1 MGSHE
6 AGAQQGGSHSFHFC
20 PRMADNPEI
29 WKAVAMADHFEKI
42 QKLADPI
49 PGCPNFRRVPG
60 YKVYLCGQ
68 PTADGFEKALEKVCG
83 TIYPKDGKIIWFNLR
98 QEPSVYVN
106 GQPLCARPPN
116 KIGEYAEL
124 GNVEREKLKEDEA
137 EFVRV
142 CEGKMKDN
150 DGKLKFV
157 DVNKKENEVEVKSIV
172 TLHDVI
178 EGLKEKF
185 PGLVHMRIPICN
197 SASPLEK
204 DFDTLCSTLV
214 GTSINTPII
223 LNDQVGL
230 SRATTASVAAC
241 MFKEFQLSASYEGL
255 VETVPGMD
263 LTLLK
268 MDRYKMDPNKD
279 ALFRGEFEVIKE
291 LVTELGADGA
301 ACKREC
307 DKVIDKNGPAKT
319 GGTGIKQLR
328 ENIAESKLSY
338 EIMDDAA
345 QVFLKSKIMDNIHKY
360 FYLIVFTAY
369 MRQAADLARN
379 SLSDEDKAKNA
390 LSGGKAAIPGG
401 QLKISKTFVQF
412 MEEHSG
418 LRSMIDEGKGRL
430 QWERDIPAAALS
442 NLESLATTDFKAN
455 LGKIIHD
462 IYQTA
467 HTMFSDMP
475 QGDHKKRA
483 KYRFA
488 SKTLMRILPAD
499 LKGEVEGLIDKQ
511 SITLDL
517 YDILGQCT
525 WGQKK
530 GQHD

>member
-1 MGSHE
+1 MGSPS
-6 AGAQQGGSHSFHFC
+6 QGLTRPGHLGTM
-20 PRMADNPEI
+20 PDNPEI

-42 QKLADPI
+42 QKLPDPI
-49 PGCPNFRRVPG
+49 PGVPNFRRVPG
-60 YKVYLCGQ
+60 YKVYCCGQ
-68 PTADGFEKALEKVCG
+68 PTAAALETTLNKVCG
-83 TIYPKDGKIIWFNLR
+83 EIYPKDKKIIWFNMR
-98 QEPSVYVN
+98 QEPTVYIN
-106 GQPLCARPPN
+106 GEPVCARPPN

-124 GNVEREKLKEDEA
+124 GNVTSKQLEEDEA

-142 CEGKMKDN
+142 CEGQMKANDN
-150 DGKLKFV
+150 KLK
-157 DVNKKENEVEVKSIV
+157 ESIAA
-172 TLHDVI
+172 L
-178 EGLKEKF
+178 LEKF
-185 PGLVHMRIPICN
+185 PGLVLVRVPICN
-197 SASPLEK
+197 SASPNEV
-204 DFDTLCSTLV
+204 DFDTITAAMV
-214 GTSINTPII
+214 GSSINTPVI

-230 SRATTASVAAC
+230 SRATTGSVAAC
-241 MFKEFQLSASYEGL
+241 LFKEFQINASFEGL

-263 LTLLK
+263 LNLLK
-268 MDRYKMDPNKD
+268 MDRYAMDMKKD

-291 LVTELGADGA
+291 LVSILPDGEA
-301 ACKREC
+301 AKREC

-369 MRQAADLARN
+369 MR
-379 SLSDEDKAKNA
+379 
-390 LSGGKAAIPGG
+390 KAAIPGD

-412 MEEHSG
+412 MEEHTA
-418 LRSMIDEGKGRL
+418 LRGMIDEGKGRL
-430 QWERDIPAAALS
+430 QWERDIPAAAPS

-499 LKGEVEGLIDKQ
+499 LKGEVEALIE
-511 SITLDL
+511 
-517 YDILGQCT
+517 
-525 WGQKK
+525 
-530 GQHD
+530 

>member
-1 MGSHE
+1 MAENPAVMG
-6 AGAQQGGSHSFHFC
+6 
-20 PRMADNPEI
+20 
-29 WKAVAMADHFEKI
+29 DHFEKI
-42 QKLADPI
+42 QKLADPV

-60 YKVYLCGQ
+60 YKVYCCGQ
-68 PTADGFEKALEKVCG
+68 PTAEGFEKALEKV
-83 TIYPKDGKIIWFNLR
+83 TASYPKDGKIIWFNLR
-98 QEPSVYVN
+98 QEPTVYVN
-106 GQPLCARPPN
+106 GEPLCARPPN

-124 GNVEREKLKEDEA
+124 GNVTRDSIKEQEVSFIKTCKERAEA
-137 EFVRV
+137 N
-142 CEGKMKDN
+142 G
-150 DGKLKFV
+150 GKLKYV
-157 DVNKKENEVEVKSIV
+157 DINKNAKEIEVKSIK
-172 TLHDVI
+172 TLSATI
-178 EGLKEKF
+178 EGLKEKY
-185 PGLVHMRIPICN
+185 PGLVHWRVPVCN
-197 SASPLEK
+197 SGAPLET
-204 DFDTLCSTLV
+204 DFDIMVSTLV

-223 LNDQVGL
+223 VNDQVGL
-230 SRATTASVAAC
+230 SRATTGCVTAC
-241 MFKEFQLSASYEGL
+241 LYKEFQISASFEGL

-263 LTLLK
+263 LSLLK

-291 LVTELGADGA
+291 LVADLGADGEGS
-301 ACKREC
+301 KREC
-307 DKVIDKNGPAKT
+307 DKVIDKNGPPKT

-390 LSGGKAAIPGG
+390 LSGGKAAIPGD

-412 MEEHSG
+412 MEEHTG
-418 LRSMIDEGKGRL
+418 LRGMIDEGKGRL

-488 SKTLMRILPAD
+488 SKTLMRILPD
-499 LKGEVEGLIDKQ
+499 TQRTEVEGLIEKGAM
-511 SITLDL
+511 TLDL
-517 YDILGQCT
+517 YEILGTCT
-525 WGQKK
+525 WVAPK
-530 GQHD
+530 

>member
-1 MGSHE
+1 MG
-6 AGAQQGGSHSFHFC
+6 
-20 PRMADNPEI
+20 DPEI
-29 WKAVAMADHFEKI
+29 WKAAAMADHFEKI
-42 QKLADPI
+42 QKLPDKVD
-49 PGCPNFRRVPG
+49 GCPNFRRVPG
-60 YKVYLCGQ
+60 YKVYCCGQ
-68 PTADGFEKALEKVCG
+68 PTVAGFENALNKACG
-83 TIYPKDGKIIWFNLR
+83 EIYPKTGKIVWVNMR
-98 QEPSVYVN
+98 QEPVVYVN
-106 GQPLCARPPN
+106 GEPLCARPPN

-124 GNVEREKLKEDEA
+124 GNVERDKLKED
-137 EFVRV
+137 
-142 CEGKMKDN
+142 
-150 DGKLKFV
+150 
-157 DVNKKENEVEVKSIV
+157 EVEVKSIV
-172 TLHDVI
+172 PLHDVV
-178 EGLKEKF
+178 EGLKEKY

-197 SASPLEK
+197 SASMLEK
-204 DFDTLCSTLV
+204 DFDTLCDTLV

-255 VETVPGMD
+255 VETVPGMN

-291 LVTELGADGA
+291 LVAQLGADGESS
-301 ACKREC
+301 KREC

-369 MRQAADLARN
+369 MREAAELAKDAG
-379 SLSDEDKAKNA
+379 SDENA
-390 LSGGKAAIPGG
+390 LSGGKAAIPGD

-488 SKTLMRILPAD
+488 SKTLMRILPTD
-499 LKGEVEGLIDKQ
+499 LKGEVEALIEKQ

-517 YDILGQCT
+517 YDILGQ
-525 WGQKK
+525 
-530 GQHD
+530 

>member
-1 MGSHE
+1 
-6 AGAQQGGSHSFHFC
+6 
-20 PRMADNPEI
+20 MADNP
-29 WKAVAMADHFEKI
+29 AVMADHFEKI
-42 QKLADPI
+42 QKLADPV

-60 YKVYLCGQ
+60 YKVYCCGQ
-68 PTADGFEKALEKVCG
+68 PTAEGFEKALEKV
-83 TIYPKDGKIIWFNLR
+83 TASYPKDGKIIWFNLR
-98 QEPSVYVN
+98 QEPTVYIN
-106 GQPLCARPPN
+106 GEPLCARPPN

-124 GNVEREKLKEDEA
+124 GNVTRDSIKEQEVSFIKTCKERAEA
-137 EFVRV
+137 N
-142 CEGKMKDN
+142 G
-150 DGKLKFV
+150 GKLKYV
-157 DVNKKENEVEVKSIV
+157 DISKNAKEIEVKSIK
-172 TLHDVI
+172 TLSATI
-178 EGLKEKF
+178 EGLKEKY
-185 PGLVHMRIPICN
+185 PGLVHWRVPVCN
-197 SASPLEK
+197 SGAPLET
-204 DFDTLCSTLV
+204 DFDIMVSTLV
-214 GTSINTPII
+214 GTAINTPII
-223 LNDQVGL
+223 VNDQVGL
-230 SRATTASVAAC
+230 SRATTGCVTAC
-241 MFKEFQLSASYEGL
+241 LYKEFQISASFEGL

-263 LTLLK
+263 LSLLK

-291 LVTELGADGA
+291 LVADLGADGEGS
-301 ACKREC
+301 KREC

-369 MRQAADLARN
+369 MRQAANLARN

-390 LSGGKAAIPGG
+390 LSGGKAAIPGD

-412 MEEHSG
+412 MEEHKG
-418 LRSMIDEGKGRL
+418 LRGMIDEGKGRL

-442 NLESLATTDFKAN
+442 NLESLATTDFRAN

-499 LKGEVEGLIDKQ
+499 LKGEVEALIEKQ

-525 WGQKK
+525 WGQGLKA
-530 GQHD
+530 